1 VSVEQALKA
10 ADQAGVPVSRE
21 TAEALSLYVSLL
33 RRWNPTKNLVSAS
46 TLDAVW
52 TRHVADSL
60 QLLRLAP
67 EALRWVDMGSG
78 GGLPALVIAAAL
90 KGREGAEVHCIESK
104 LGKAAFLQEA
114 ARQMR
119 VPVRVWAKRIEDV
132 VGREPLQAEVVTARA
147 LAPLTDLLRLAN
159 PLLKTGA
166 VGIFPKGQDVV
177 SELTEAAK
185 YWRFTHQSIPSV
197 TETRGRILVVSDLSD
212 STARPPDRT

>member
-1 VSVEQALKA
+1 VSVDQALEA
-10 ADQAGVPVSRE
+10 AQLAGVPVSRE
-21 TAEALSLYVSLL
+21 TAEALALYVALL

-46 TLDAVW
+46 TLEAVW
-52 TRHVADSL
+52 SRHVADSL
-60 QLLRLAP
+60 QLMRLAP
-67 EALRWVDMGSG
+67 AARRWVDMGSG

-90 KGREGAEVHCIESK
+90 KGQEGAEVHCIESK

-114 ARQMR
+114 ARQMK

-132 VGREPLQAEVVTARA
+132 IGREPLTADVVTARA

-197 TETRGRILVVSDLSD
+197 TESRGRILVVGDLSQN
-212 STARPPDRT
+212 AG

>member
-1 VSVEQALKA
+1 MSVDKALEA
-10 ADQAGVPVSRE
+10 AQLAGVPVSRE
-21 TAEALSLYVSLL
+21 TAEALSLYVDLL
-33 RRWNPTKNLVSAS
+33 RRWNSTKNLVSAS
-46 TLDAVW
+46 TLESVW
-52 TRHVADSL
+52 SRHVADCL

-67 EALRWVDMGSG
+67 EARRWVDMGSG

-119 VPVRVWAKRIEDV
+119 VQVRVWPKRIEDV
-132 VGREPLQAEVVTARA
+132 VGREVLDVEVVTARA
-147 LAPLTDLLRLAN
+147 LAPLLDLLRLAN

-197 TETRGRILVVSDLSD
+197 TESRGRILVIGDLSEQ
-212 STARPPDRT
+212 AG

>member
-1 VSVEQALKA
+1 MSVDQALEA
-10 ADQAGVPVSRE
+10 AHLAGVPVSRE
-21 TAEALSLYVSLL
+21 TAEALALYVALL

-52 TRHVADSL
+52 SRHVADSL
-60 QLLRLAP
+60 QLFRLAP
-67 EALRWVDMGSG
+67 AARRWVDMGSG

-90 KGREGAEVHCIESK
+90 KGMEGAEVHCIESK

-114 ARQMR
+114 ARQMK

-132 VGREPLQAEVVTARA
+132 VGREPLDAEVVTARA
-147 LAPLTDLLRLAN
+147 LAPLADLLRLAN

-177 SELTEAAK
+177 SELTDAAK

-197 TETRGRILVVSDLSD
+197 TESRGRILVVGDLSEK
-212 STARPPDRT
+212 AG

>member
-1 VSVEQALKA
+1 MSVDLALEA
-10 ADQAGVPVSRE
+10 AQLAGVPVSRE
-21 TAEALSLYVSLL
+21 TAEALSLYVALL
-33 RRWNPTKNLVSAS
+33 RRWNPSKNLVSAS

-52 TRHVADSL
+52 SRHVADSL
-60 QLLRLAP
+60 QLLRVAP

-119 VPVRVWAKRIEDV
+119 VPVKVWAKRIEDV
-132 VGREPLQAEVVTARA
+132 VGREPLEAEVVTARA
-147 LAPLTDLLRLAN
+147 LAPLPELLRLAN
-159 PLLKTGA
+159 PLLKSGA

-177 SELTEAAK
+177 SELTDAAK
-185 YWRFTHQSIPSV
+185 YWRFTHASIPSV
-197 TETRGRILVVSDLSD
+197 TESRGRILVVRDIEP
-212 STARPPDRT
+212 RG

>member
-1 VSVEQALKA
+1 VSLDQALA
-10 ADQAGVPVSRE
+10 AAKQADVAVSRE
-21 TAEALSLYVSLL
+21 TAEALALYVSLL

-46 TLDAVW
+46 TLDTVW
-52 TRHVADSL
+52 TRHIADSL
-60 QLLRLAP
+60 QLVNLAP
-67 EALRWVDMGSG
+67 QALRWVDMGSG
-78 GGLPALVIAAAL
+78 GGLPALVIAAVL
-90 KGREGAEVHCIESK
+90 KGREGAEIHCIESK

-114 ARQMR
+114 ARQMQ
-119 VPVRVWAKRIEDV
+119 VPVRVWARRIEDV
-132 VGREPLQAEVVTARA
+132 MGVVPLQAEVVTARA
-147 LAPLTDLLRLAN
+147 LAPLNDLLRLAN

-197 TETRGRILVVSDLSD
+197 TETRGRILVVGDLSD